1 MRGGGNLMV
10 TVLVEETYD
19 LMEER
24 KRDLPN
30 NYRSTLVTDVGTTN
44 IIDWQ
49 QVFKNKKTV
58 YIYRLSKEN
67 KQYIVNKP
75 IALKIYQDD
84 GLFFAE
90 NKNLN
95 VCGIGETPQEALAD
109 LHLHILHFY
118 KYYRE
123 IDKERLIG
131 DAVRLKKLYRNLLI
145 EEK

>member
-1 MRGGGNLMV
+1 MANV
-10 TVLVEETYD
+10 SVEETYD
-19 LMEER
+19 LMKER
-24 KRDLPN
+24 RSDFPS
-30 NYRSTLVTDVGTTN
+30 NYRSTLVTEIGTTN

-90 NKNLN
+90 NENLN
-95 VCGIGETPQEALAD
+95 VCGTGETSQEALAD
-109 LHLHILHFY
+109 LYLHILHFY
-118 KYYRE
+118 SYYRE
-123 IDKERLIG
+123 INEEQLTENAI
-131 DAVRLKKLYRNLLI
+131 RLKKLYHDLLI

>member
-1 MRGGGNLMV
+1 MA

-30 NYRSTLVTDVGTTN
+30 NYRSTLVAEVGTAK

-49 QVFKNKKTV
+49 QVFKNKETV
-58 YIYRLSKEN
+58 YIYRLYGEN
-67 KQYIVNKP
+67 KRYLSNNP
-75 IALKIYQDD
+75 IAVKISQDE

-90 NKNLN
+90 NENLN
-95 VCGIGETPQEALAD
+95 IRGTGETSQEALAD

-118 KYYRE
+118 KYYRKN
-123 IDKERLIG
+123 DKEQLVG
-131 DAVRLKKLYRNLLI
+131 DAIKLKKLYHNLLI